1 MIYITKSQTN
11 VFALTLTESATI
23 TNPYFLFKFQWE
35 MSEDVLP
42 VYWVGT
48 DVSSYPDRA
57 NIFYFTEGDP
67 NDGYD
72 GLLKI
77 GQYKYEVYEASTLPI
92 DETGLDKI
100 EEGRMVVSG
109 TGNSIYD

>member
-1 MIYITKSQTN
+1 MIYLTKSQTN
-11 VFALTLTESATI
+11 LFALTLNESATI

-35 MSEDVLP
+35 MSSDVSP

-67 NDGYD
+67 LDGFD
-72 GLLKI
+72 GILKI
-77 GQYKYEVYEASTLPI
+77 GQYTYEVYESLTPPV
-92 DETGLDKI
+92 DETGLNKI
-100 EEGRMVVSG
+100 EEGRMVVDG
-109 TGNSIYD
+109 VGNSIYD